1 LSYRK
6 LRLEKDSQINQIKPE
21 GISRRRFFFWM
32 GWGSSTAF
40 LVSSAAAMVKF
51 FYPKAIYEPDQ
62 QFRAGF
68 PEDFPPGKMIFFP
81 DEKVFVVREPGGF
94 HAISAVC
101 THLGCNV
108 LWEEKLKIFYCRCHG
123 GRFHRDGHNF
133 AGPPPRPLDSLA
145 LSLDDSGQLV
155 VDRSKTLERS
165 NGRRGV
171 FRSYF
176 RVKG

>member
-1 LSYRK
+1 MKSMK
-6 LRLEKDSQINQIKPE
+6 NEHMDPMKPK
-21 GISRRRFFFWM
+21 GISRRRFFSWM

-51 FYPKAIYEPDQ
+51 FYPKVTYEPAQ
-62 QFRAGF
+62 QFQAGF
-68 PEDFPPGKMIFFP
+68 PEDFPPGKMIFLP
-81 DEKVFVVREPGGF
+81 DWKVFVIREPEGF

-101 THLGCNV
+101 THLGCTV
-108 LWEEKLKIFYCRCHG
+108 IWEEKLGIFYCRCHG
-123 GRFHRDGHNF
+123 GRFHRDGHHF

-155 VDRSKTLERS
+155 VDKSTILARS
-165 NGRRGV
+165 NGRMGE

-176 RVKG
+176 RLEG